1 MTRIAKDKTVA
12 LLVLGFFMLFV
23 GAFQAVPLFMVLRDS
38 FFKDSL
44 DGNGALTLYNYF
56 NVFKSGFMRQS
67 LLNSMELSLWST
79 VLGFVIAFQG
89 AYSISRLGPKVREK
103 ALLLSNMTSNFSGLP
118 LAFAFVVILGMHG
131 VVTLLLRKMGLFESF
146 DIYSRAGLVITYTY
160 FQIPLGI
167 LLLYPS
173 FDGIREE
180 WKEAASLLGAS
191 SFCIWTCI
199 ILPVLAPA
207 ICGTAI
213 ILFANAMG
221 AYATAYGLMA
231 TNYNI
236 VPIRITSLVA
246 GDIFLKPNLASAL
259 ALVLT
264 AILLTLVVVNELVL
278 KRTRNWHEAK

>member
-1 MTRIAKDKTVA
+1 
-12 LLVLGFFMLFV
+12 
-23 GAFQAVPLFMVLRDS
+23 
-38 FFKDSL
+38 
-44 DGNGALTLYNYF
+44 
-56 NVFKSGFMRQS
+56 MRQS
-67 LLNSMELSLWST
+67 LVNSLELSFWST
-79 VLGFVIAFQG
+79 LIGFVIAFQG
-89 AYSISRLGPKVREK
+89 AYSISRLGPGVREK

-131 VVTLLLRKMGLFESF
+131 VVTLILRKMGLFETF
-146 DIYSRAGLVITYTY
+146 DIYSRAGLVVTYTY

-167 LLLYPS
+167 LLLYPG

-180 WKEAASLLGAS
+180 WKESAVLLGAGT
-191 SFCIWTCI
+191 FCVWTRI
-199 ILPVLAPA
+199 LLPVLAPA
-207 ICGTAI
+207 MAGTAI

-236 VPIRITSLVA
+236 VPIRIASLVA

-264 AILLTLVVVNELVL
+264 AMLLTLVVVNEVVL
-278 KRTRNWHEAK
+278 KRRGGGGRYEGK